1 MAGDATENVFNVI
14 DAFTVPRLA
23 YSVDR
28 KKFLPDPMPAKVFAG
43 NASFL
48 PNVANTGTLDVIQ
61 KKADERLDQCTGLL
75 VRHILSY

>member
-28 KKFLPDPMPAKVFAG
+28 KKFLPDSMPAKVFAG
-43 NASFL
+43 NVFFL
-48 PNVANTGTLDVIQ
+48 PRCCIQ
-61 KKADERLDQCTGLL
+61 VL
-75 VRHILSY
+75 VLTCHPEES

>member
-48 PNVANTGTLDVIQ
+48 PNVANT
-61 KKADERLDQCTGLL
+61 K
-75 VRHILSY
+75 S

>member
-28 KKFLPDPMPAKVFAG
+28 KKFLPDSMPAKVFAG
-43 NASFL
+43 NFFSSPML
-48 PNVANTGTLDVIQ
+48 HTGTCLDMSSRRKLTKGWIN
-61 KKADERLDQCTGLL
+61 
-75 VRHILSY
+75 VRVCRCVKF